1 MIGKLS
7 GRIDSAGADGVVL
20 DVGGV
25 GYLVSVSAR
34 TLAALP
40 GPGEAC
46 ALLIET
52 MVREDAITLYGF
64 GDAAE
69 RAAFRTL
76 LTVQGVGAKVALG
89 LLGTLSPG
97 QLAGAIA
104 GGDRA
109 ALSRAPGVGPRLA
122 ARLVTELKD
131 KAGFG
136 EAVPF
141 APVTAAGTAA
151 VPAPPADALL
161 ADVLS
166 ALANLGYRRAE
177 AEPVAAAARA
187 ARGEG
192 ATVEAVLADALRA
205 LAKV

>member
-7 GRIDSAGADGVVL
+7 GRLDSAGADGVVL

-34 TLAALP
+34 TLSSLP
-40 GPGEAC
+40 PPGSPAS
-46 ALLIET
+46 LLVET

-64 GDAAE
+64 LDAAE

-97 QLAGAIA
+97 QLAAAIA
-104 GGDRA
+104 AGDRA

-131 KAGFG
+131 KAGFA

-141 APVTAAGTAA
+141 APPAVAAAT
-151 VPAPPADALL
+151 PPDPLL

-166 ALANLGYRRAE
+166 ALANLGIRRAE
-177 AEPVAAAARA
+177 AEPVVAAARA

>member
-7 GRIDSAGADGVVL
+7 GRLDSAGADGVVL

-25 GYLVSVSAR
+25 GYLLSVSAR

-40 GPGEAC
+40 PAGSA
-46 ALLIET
+46 ASLLVET

-64 GDAAE
+64 LDAPE
-69 RAAFRTL
+69 RSAFRTL

-97 QLAGAIA
+97 ELAAAIA
-104 GGDRA
+104 AGDHA
-109 ALSRAPGVGPRLA
+109 ALARAPGVGPRLA

-131 KAGFG
+131 KPGF
-136 EAVPF
+136 AAS
-141 APVTAAGTAA
+141 APAAPSAA
-151 VPAPPADALL
+151 APAAPPDPLL

-166 ALANLGYRRAE
+166 ALANLGIRRAE
-177 AEPVAAAARA
+177 AEPVVAAARA
-187 ARGEG
+187 ARGAA

-205 LAKV
+205 LAR

>member
-7 GRIDSAGADGVVL
+7 GRLDSAGADGVVL

-34 TLAALP
+34 TLSALP
-40 GPGEAC
+40 PPGSA
-46 ALLIET
+46 ASLLVET

-64 GDAAE
+64 IDAAE

-97 QLAGAIA
+97 QLAAAIA
-104 GGDRA
+104 GGDRS

-131 KAGFG
+131 KAGFA

-141 APVTAAGTAA
+141 APVAA
-151 VPAPPADALL
+151 VPAPPADPLL

-166 ALANLGYRRAE
+166 ALANLGIRRAE
-177 AEPVAAAARA
+177 AEPVVAAARA

>member
-7 GRIDSAGADGVVL
+7 GRIDSAGADGVVI

-34 TLAALP
+34 TLASLP
-40 GPGEAC
+40 APGGAC
-46 ALLIET
+46 SLLVET

-64 GDAAE
+64 LDVAE

-97 QLAGAIA
+97 QLAAAIA

-109 ALSRAPGVGPRLA
+109 VLSRAPGVGPRLA

-131 KAGFG
+131 KAGF
-136 EAVPF
+136 ADPIAF
-141 APVTAAGTAA
+141 APVTAAAH
-151 VPAPPADALL
+151 APPADPLL

-166 ALANLGYRRAE
+166 ALANLGYRRGE
-177 AEPVAAAARA
+177 AEPAAAAARA
-187 ARGEG
+187 AQGEA
-192 ATVEAVLADALRA
+192 ATVETVLTDALRA
-205 LAKV
+205 LAKA

>member
-7 GRIDSAGADGVVL
+7 GRLDSLGAEGVVL

-25 GYLVSVSAR
+25 GYLLSVSAR

-40 GPGEAC
+40 PPGSSLS
-46 ALLIET
+46 LLVET

-64 GDAAE
+64 SDAAE

-76 LTVQGVGAKVALG
+76 LTVQGVGAKVALA

-97 QLAGAIA
+97 ELAQAILQ
-104 GGDRA
+104 GDRA
-109 ALSRAPGVGPRLA
+109 RLARAPGVGPRLA

-131 KAGFG
+131 KAGF
-136 EAVPF
+136 
-141 APVTAAGTAA
+141 APAGPAAPAASA
-151 VPAPPADALL
+151 VPAPPADPLL

-166 ALANLGYRRAE
+166 ALANLGIRRAE
-177 AEPVAAAARA
+177 AEPVVAAARA

>member
-7 GRIDSAGADGVVL
+7 GRLDSAGAEGVVL

-34 TLAALP
+34 TLSALP
-40 GPGEAC
+40 PPGSAVS
-46 ALLIET
+46 LLVET

-64 GDAAE
+64 IDAAE

-97 QLAGAIA
+97 QLAAAIA
-104 GGDRA
+104 QGDRSV
-109 ALSRAPGVGPRLA
+109 LSRAPGVGPRLA

-131 KAGFG
+131 KAGFA

-141 APVTAAGTAA
+141 APVAASA
-151 VPAPPADALL
+151 PAPPADPLL

-166 ALANLGYRRAE
+166 ALANLGIRRAE
-177 AEPVAAAARA
+177 AEPVVAAARA

>member
-7 GRIDSAGADGVVL
+7 GRLDSAGADGVVL

-34 TLAALP
+34 TLASLP

-64 GDAAE
+64 GDVAE

-131 KAGFG
+131 KAGFA

-141 APVTAAGTAA
+141 APVSAA
-151 VPAPPADALL
+151 VSAPPADALL

>member
-7 GRIDSAGADGVVL
+7 GRLDSAGGDGVVL

-34 TLAALP
+34 TLAGLP
-40 GPGEAC
+40 APGGAC
-46 ALLIET
+46 SLLIET

-64 GDAAE
+64 ADAAE

-76 LTVQGVGAKVALG
+76 LTVQGVGAKVALA

-131 KAGFG
+131 KAGFA

-141 APVTAAGTAA
+141 APVTAA

-177 AEPVAAAARA
+177 AEPAAAAARA

>member
-7 GRIDSAGADGVVL
+7 GRLDSAGADGVLL

-34 TLAALP
+34 TLSALP
-40 GPGEAC
+40 PPGSPAS
-46 ALLIET
+46 LLVET
-52 MVREDAITLYGF
+52 MVREDAIFLYGF
-64 GDAAE
+64 IDAAE

-97 QLAGAIA
+97 QIAAAIA
-104 GGDRA
+104 TGDRA
-109 ALSRAPGVGPRLA
+109 VLSRAPGVGPRLA
-122 ARLVTELKD
+122 ARLVTELKG
-131 KAGFG
+131 KADF
-136 EAVPF
+136 ADATSF
-141 APVTAAGTAA
+141 APATAA
-151 VPAPPADALL
+151 PPPPTDPLL

-166 ALANLGYRRAE
+166 ALANLGIRRAE

-187 ARGEG
+187 ARGAG

>member
-40 GPGEAC
+40 GPGGAC
-46 ALLIET
+46 SLLIET

-64 GDAAE
+64 GEAAE

-76 LTVQGVGAKVALG
+76 LTVQGVGAKVALA
-89 LLGTLSPG
+89 LLGTFSPG

-131 KAGFG
+131 KVGFA

-141 APVTAAGTAA
+141 APVTTP
-151 VPAPPADALL
+151 VPVPPSDALL

-177 AEPVAAAARA
+177 AEPAAAAARA
-187 ARGEG
+187 ARGDG

>member
-7 GRIDSAGADGVVL
+7 GRLDSLGADGIVL

-34 TLAALP
+34 TLSALP
-40 GPGEAC
+40 PPGSQAS
-46 ALLIET
+46 LLVET

-64 GDAAE
+64 VDPAE

-97 QLAGAIA
+97 ELAAAIA
-104 GGDRA
+104 AGDRA
-109 ALSRAPGVGPRLA
+109 SLSRAPGVGPRLA
-122 ARLVTELKD
+122 ARLVTELKG
-131 KAGFG
+131 KAGF
-136 EAVPF
+136 AD
-141 APVTAAGTAA
+141 APPSNP
-151 VPAPPADALL
+151 VPAASEVPPPDPLL

-166 ALANLGYRRAE
+166 ALANLGIRRAE
-177 AEPVAAAARA
+177 AEPVAQAARA

>member
-1 MIGKLS
+1 
-7 GRIDSAGADGVVL
+7 
-20 DVGGV
+20 
-25 GYLVSVSAR
+25 
-34 TLAALP
+34 
-40 GPGEAC
+40 
-46 ALLIET
+46 
-52 MVREDAITLYGF
+52 
-64 GDAAE
+64 
-69 RAAFRTL
+69 
-76 LTVQGVGAKVALG
+76 VALG

-131 KAGFG
+131 KAGFA

-141 APVTAAGTAA
+141 SPVTAA

-192 ATVEAVLADALRA
+192 ATVETVLADALRA

>member
-1 MIGKLS
+1 MIGKLT
-7 GRIDSAGADGVVL
+7 GRLDTAGSDGVLV

-25 GYLVSVSAR
+25 GYVVSVSAR

-40 GPGEAC
+40 PPGSAC
-46 ALLIET
+46 SLLVET

-64 GDAAE
+64 IDAGE

-76 LTVQGVGAKVALG
+76 LTVQGVGAKVALA

-97 QLAGAIA
+97 QLAAAIA

-109 ALSRAPGVGPRLA
+109 VLSRAPGVGPRLA

-131 KAGFG
+131 KAGFA

-141 APVTAAGTAA
+141 APVTAA
-151 VPAPPADALL
+151 VPAPPADPLL

-177 AEPVAAAARA
+177 AEPVVTAARA

-192 ATVEAVLADALRA
+192 ATVEAVLTDALRA
-205 LAKV
+205 LAKA

>member
-7 GRIDSAGADGVVL
+7 GRLDSAGADGVVL

-34 TLAALP
+34 TLASLP

-64 GDAAE
+64 GDVAE

-131 KAGFG
+131 KAGFAS
-136 EAVPF
+136 AVPF
-141 APVTAAGTAA
+141 APVTAA

-177 AEPVAAAARA
+177 AEPVAAAARV
-187 ARGEG
+187 ARGDG

-205 LAKV
+205 LAKL

>member
-7 GRIDSAGADGVVL
+7 GRLDSAGTDGVVL

-34 TLAALP
+34 TLSALP
-40 GPGEAC
+40 DPGTAC
-46 ALLIET
+46 SLLIET

-76 LTVQGVGAKVALG
+76 LTVQGVGAKVALA

-97 QLAGAIA
+97 QLSGAIA

-131 KAGFG
+131 KAGFAD
-136 EAVPF
+136 AVAFSP
-141 APVTAAGTAA
+141 AAAS
-151 VPAPPADALL
+151 VPSPPADPLL

-177 AEPVAAAARA
+177 AEPAAAAARA
-187 ARGEG
+187 ARGDA

-205 LAKV
+205 LARV

>member
-7 GRIDSAGADGVVL
+7 GRLDSAGVDGVVL

-40 GPGEAC
+40 PPGSA
-46 ALLIET
+46 ASLLVET

-64 GDAAE
+64 LDAPE

-97 QLAGAIA
+97 ELAAAIA
-104 GGDRA
+104 QGDRA
-109 ALSRAPGVGPRLA
+109 ALARAPGVGPRLA

-131 KAGFG
+131 KAGF
-136 EAVPF
+136 A
-141 APVTAAGTAA
+141 T
-151 VPAPPADALL
+151 PAPAAPSAAAPAAPPDPLL

-166 ALANLGYRRAE
+166 ALANLGIRRAE
-177 AEPVAAAARA
+177 AEPVVARA
-187 ARGEG
+187 RAERGAE

-205 LAKV
+205 LAR

>member
-7 GRIDSAGADGVVL
+7 GRLDSAGVDGVVL

-40 GPGEAC
+40 PPGSA
-46 ALLIET
+46 ASLLVET

-64 GDAAE
+64 LDAPE

-97 QLAGAIA
+97 ELAAAIA
-104 GGDRA
+104 AGDHA
-109 ALSRAPGVGPRLA
+109 ALARAPGVGPRLA

-131 KAGFG
+131 KPGF
-136 EAVPF
+136 AAS
-141 APVTAAGTAA
+141 APAAPSAA
-151 VPAPPADALL
+151 APAAAPADPLL

-166 ALANLGYRRAE
+166 ALANLGIRRAE
-177 AEPVAAAARA
+177 AEPVVARA
-187 ARGEG
+187 RAERGAE

-205 LAKV
+205 LAR

>member
-7 GRIDSAGADGVVL
+7 GRLDSAGADGVVL

-64 GDAAE
+64 TDAAE

-76 LTVQGVGAKVALG
+76 LTVQGVGAKVALA

-131 KAGFG
+131 KAGFA

-141 APVTAAGTAA
+141 APVTAA
-151 VPAPPADALL
+151 VPSPPADPLL

-177 AEPVAAAARA
+177 AEPAAAAARA

-192 ATVEAVLADALRA
+192 ATVETVLADALRA

>member
-1 MIGKLS
+1 MIARLS
-7 GRIDSAGADGVVL
+7 GRLDSVAPDGIVI

-34 TLAALP
+34 TLSALP
-40 GPGEAC
+40 PAGSAVS
-46 ALLIET
+46 LFVET

-64 GDAAE
+64 IDTAE

-76 LTVQGVGAKVALG
+76 LTVQGVGAKIALG
-89 LLGTLSPG
+89 LLGTLSPEA
-97 QLAGAIA
+97 LAAAIA
-104 GGDRA
+104 QGDRA
-109 ALSRAPGVGPRLA
+109 ALARAPGVGQRLA

-131 KAGFG
+131 KAGFAEG
-136 EAVPF
+136 TPLAH
-141 APVTAAGTAA
+141 ATAA
-151 VPAPPADALL
+151 PALPADPLL

-166 ALANLGYRRAE
+166 ALANLGIRRAE
-177 AEPVAAAARA
+177 AEPVVAAARA
-187 ARGEG
+187 ARGEA

>member
-1 MIGKLS
+1 MIARLS
-7 GRIDSAGADGVVL
+7 GRLDSVAPDGIVI

-34 TLAALP
+34 TLSALP
-40 GPGEAC
+40 PAGSAVS
-46 ALLIET
+46 LFVET

-64 GDAAE
+64 IDTAE

-76 LTVQGVGAKVALG
+76 LTVQGVGPKVALG
-89 LLGTLSPG
+89 LLGTLSPEA
-97 QLAGAIA
+97 LAAAIA
-104 GGDRA
+104 QGDHA
-109 ALSRAPGVGPRLA
+109 ALARAPGVGQRLA

-131 KAGFG
+131 KAGFAEG
-136 EAVPF
+136 TPLAHANAA
-141 APVTAAGTAA
+141 APAL
-151 VPAPPADALL
+151 PADPLL

-166 ALANLGYRRAE
+166 ALANLGIRRAE
-177 AEPVAAAARA
+177 AEPVVAAARA
-187 ARGEG
+187 ARGEA

>member
-7 GRIDSAGADGVVL
+7 GRIDSAGTDGVVI

-34 TLAALP
+34 TLASLP
-40 GPGEAC
+40 SPGGAC
-46 ALLIET
+46 SLLVET

-64 GDAAE
+64 LDVAE

-97 QLAGAIA
+97 QLAAAIA

-109 ALSRAPGVGPRLA
+109 VLSRAPGVGPRLA

-131 KAGFG
+131 KAGF
-136 EAVPF
+136 ADPIAF
-141 APVTAAGTAA
+141 APVSAATL
-151 VPAPPADALL
+151 APPADPLL

-166 ALANLGYRRAE
+166 ALANLGYRRGE
-177 AEPVAAAARA
+177 AEPAVAAARA

-192 ATVEAVLADALRA
+192 ATVETVLTDALRA
-205 LAKV
+205 LAKA

>member
-40 GPGEAC
+40 GPGSAC
-46 ALLIET
+46 SLLIET

-64 GDAAE
+64 GEAAE

-76 LTVQGVGAKVALG
+76 LTVQGVGAKVALA

-131 KAGFG
+131 KAGFA
-136 EAVPF
+136 EAVAF
-141 APVTAAGTAA
+141 APVTTA
-151 VPAPPADALL
+151 VPAPPSDALL

-177 AEPVAAAARA
+177 AEPAAAAARA
-187 ARGEG
+187 ARGDG